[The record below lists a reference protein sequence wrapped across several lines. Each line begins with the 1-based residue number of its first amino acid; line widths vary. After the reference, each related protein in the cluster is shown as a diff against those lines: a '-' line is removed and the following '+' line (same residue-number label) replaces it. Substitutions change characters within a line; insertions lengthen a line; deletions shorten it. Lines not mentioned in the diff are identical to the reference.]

1 MDEDIENVKQ
11 IVEFYKKRE
20 NCPNAVFHEAMK
32 KISYQLD
39 LAIESIKVL
48 PDEPERSDFEE
59 HNTMNFAM
67 TGVKKRDSF

>member
-1 MDEDIENVKQ
+1 MEDIDYVKET
-11 IVEFYKKRE
+11 IDFYKKRE

-39 LAIESIKVL
+39 LAIESVKVW

-59 HNTMNFAM
+59 HNTLNFAQ